1 MAEDASEPNALKKLL
16 ALSDQLKAANIHHEI
31 TRYREDGVS
40 IIANVPG
47 ERWEID
53 VLEAGE
59 VDFERFVSDGGVA
72 GEHVMNQAIAKWA
85 EPAGTV

>member
-1 MAEDASEPNALKKLL
+1 MAEDASEANALKKLL

-53 VLEAGE
+53 VLEDGE
-59 VDFERFVSDGGVA
+59 VVVEVYKSQGGCRGEEALKDLLERHSDN
-72 GEHVMNQAIAKWA
+72 EN
-85 EPAGTV
+85 E

>member
-1 MAEDASEPNALKKLL
+1 MTEDHSETHPLAKLL
-16 ALSDQLKAANIHHEI
+16 ALSDRLKEAGIQHEV

-53 VLEAGE
+53 VLEDGE
-59 VDFERFVSDGGVA
+59 VVVEIYKSQGGCR
-72 GEHVMNQAIAKWA
+72 GEEALKDLFAQHSENDI
-85 EPAGTV
+85 E

>member
-1 MAEDASEPNALKKLL
+1 MAEDASEPNALRKLL

-53 VLEAGE
+53 VLEDGE
-59 VDFERFVSDGGVA
+59 VVVEVYKSQGGCRGEEALKDLLERHSDNDN
-72 GEHVMNQAIAKWA
+72 E
-85 EPAGTV
+85 

>member
-1 MAEDASEPNALKKLL
+1 MAEEALETNALKKLL
-16 ALSDQLKAANIHHEI
+16 ALADQLKAAGIHHEV

-53 VLEAGE
+53 VLDDGE
-59 VDFERFVSDGGVA
+59 VVVEVYKSQGGCRGEDALAELLNRNSD
-72 GEHVMNQAIAKWA
+72 
-85 EPAGTV
+85 

>member
-1 MAEDASEPNALKKLL
+1 MAEDTSESNPLKKLL
-16 ALSDQLKAANIHHEI
+16 ALSDQLKAADIAHEV

-53 VLEAGE
+53 VLEDGE
-59 VDFERFVSDGGVA
+59 VVVEIYKSQGGCRGEEVLKELIARHSDNDN
-72 GEHVMNQAIAKWA
+72 E
-85 EPAGTV
+85 

>member
-1 MAEDASEPNALKKLL
+1 MTEDTRELNPLKKLL
-16 ALSDQLKAANIHHEI
+16 ALSDQLKAADITHEV

-53 VLEAGE
+53 VLEDGE
-59 VDFERFVSDGGVA
+59 VVVEIYKSQGGCRGEDALKELIARQSD
-72 GEHVMNQAIAKWA
+72 NDA
-85 EPAGTV
+85 E

>member
-1 MAEDASEPNALKKLL
+1 MAEDATEPNAMRKLL
-16 ALSDQLKAANIHHEI
+16 ALSDQLKAQNIHHEV

-53 VLEAGE
+53 VLDDGE
-59 VDFERFVSDGGVA
+59 VVVEVYKSQGGCRGEEVLKDLLARHSDNDN
-72 GEHVMNQAIAKWA
+72 E
-85 EPAGTV
+85 

>member
-1 MAEDASEPNALKKLL
+1 V
-16 ALSDQLKAANIHHEI
+16 

-53 VLEAGE
+53 VLEDGE
-59 VDFERFVSDGGVA
+59 VVVEIYKSQGGCR
-72 GEHVMNQAIAKWA
+72 GEEALKDLIAQHS
-85 EPAGTV
+85 ENEDE